1 MPTAKNQIID
11 INKIKVKP
19 VYDYYD
25 RADVSTVLSR
35 CHPLGEKKAIGK
47 RISYAASYQGE
58 WVAVAMFDKAVDRNK
73 HRESQIGWSKSQK
86 SERIKHIANNSRF
99 AVTPKY
105 AGVPNLASKVLS
117 LISDRI
123 SQDWLKHYGVP
134 LLALETYV
142 DPEYHQN
149 EGTCYKAAGWI
160 NLGLSSGYETEDG
173 ERTHGKW
180 YFLKALHKDSY
191 RALSS
196 DLPNAL
202 LTGIK
207 PVSGVSNNNYVLDAS
222 KIDLSELQ
230 KDLAKIKDPRS
241 AQGLQYPCVPFL
253 SLCIS
258 AVVSGYTQYRQIAGW
273 ISKIPSEDRIRFGM
287 PAEKTPCESM
297 VSKFLR
303 RLDPKELNAV
313 LTKWLLKTYDQ
324 KKIKTVSLD
333 GKLLRATSSDP
344 KEQRAF
350 LNVYANEL
358 GIVIAQLPTKKGG
371 GEKKQ
376 AREVLENEKLL
387 EGKIILADAIHTDQ
401 RIVELLEK
409 KTVITCSRSK
419 VIRAIS

>member
-1 MPTAKNQIID
+1 MPKEHNQSID
-11 INKIKVKP
+11 INKIKVRP
-19 VYDYYD
+19 AYDYYD

-47 RISYAASYQGE
+47 RISYVASYQGE

-73 HRESQIGWSKSQK
+73 HREKQIGWSKSQQK
-86 SERIKHIANNSRF
+86 ERIKHIANNSRF
-99 AVTPKY
+99 AVIPKY
-105 AGVPNLASKVLS
+105 AGTQNLASKILS

-123 SQDWLKHYGVP
+123 SQDWLKQYGVP

-180 YFLKALHKDSY
+180 YFLKSLHKDSY
-191 RALSS
+191 QALAA

-230 KDLAKIKDPRS
+230 KELVTITDPRS
-241 AQGLQYPCVPFL
+241 AHGLRYPCIPFL

-273 ISKIPSEDRIRFGM
+273 ISKIPTEERVRFGM
-287 PAEKTPCESM
+287 PAEETPCESM
-297 VSKFLR
+297 VSIFLR
-303 RLDPKELNAV
+303 RLDPVQLNTV

-333 GKLLRATSSDP
+333 GKLLRATSSDA
-344 KEQRAF
+344 KEQLAF
-350 LNVYANEL
+350 LNVYAHEL

-371 GEKKQ
+371 GEKAQ
-376 AREVLENEKLL
+376 AREVLENDKLL
-387 EGKIILADAIHTDQ
+387 EGKTILADALHTDQ
-401 RIVELLEK
+401 RLVELLEK
-409 KTVITCSRSK
+409 KTAITCSRSK
-419 VIRAIS
+419 VIKAIS